1 MQDFLKMDI
10 FFVVTTILVLSVGI
24 VMFLIALRLWRILGH
39 IERIAEIAERET
51 ELIKDDIAVLRAD
64 IRREGFKL
72 SSLFR
77 LFKSMF
83 TKRSSK

>member
-77 LFKSMF
+77 LLKSMF

>member
-24 VMFLIALRLWRILGH
+24 VMFLIALRLWHILGH
-39 IERIAEIAERET
+39 IERIAEMAERET